1 MGILLQMHYFK
12 GEMDVTGNIDRSK
25 NENLKYGLKQK
36 RTLDEEL
43 ERVKMD
49 IFWR

>member
-1 MGILLQMHYFK
+1 
-12 GEMDVTGNIDRSK
+12 MDVTGNIDRSK

-49 IFWR
+49 IFGGN